1 MDNATKAIMI
11 GVGLFITV
19 IIISAVLVVVNLGT
33 GAMNSA
39 TNSMGDI
46 LGTLTTPQDWVG
58 KKGISAETV
67 NNLLTSVEQGKFSYP
82 VTVVT
87 NEFGTTTVRTPAGK
101 GYVKDTTSDSLDGL
115 GLNPTY
121 ARVGST
127 FVGLTTSKDVAGKA
141 VDEMTYSAY
150 VIQSRSNS
158 QIGVLFV
165 AESAAPKAE

>member
-46 LGTLTTPQDWVG
+46 LGTLTTPQDWATRTG
-58 KKGISAETV
+58 LSAETV
-67 NNLLTSVEQGKFSYP
+67 NNLLTSVEQGKFNYP
-82 VTVVT
+82 VTVVDNT
-87 NEFGTTTVRTPAGK
+87 YQNPAVRTPSGR
-101 GYVKDTTSDSLDGL
+101 GYALDTVAPTLDGL

-121 ARVGST
+121 ARVGAD
-127 FVGLTTSKDVAGKA
+127 FVGLTTVNDNTNTATAG
-141 VDEMTYSAY
+141 ETYAAY

-165 AESAAPKAE
+165 QE